1 MALRHRAAARG
12 AQMRCALPRR
22 SSAAAR
28 LARPCHRPSLLRV
41 CTETPRRSAARHRF
55 AGGAPEGSTEQ
66 RRSIVEPT
74 AVSPFAAWESFYVII
89 GSSGAALTGLQFVV
103 VVLGAEARSI
113 GPEVGAFGTPTVV
126 HFCAVLLM
134 SAILSV
140 PWRAVS
146 HAGLSLAAVGV
157 AGIVYMAVVIRR
169 ARRPTR
175 YVPVL
180 EDWLWHCAFPLIAY
194 VTLLVAALAVQRDPP
209 VCLLVIGATALLLLF
224 IGIHN
229 AWDAVT
235 YIATQQPQHR
245 EGPRD
250 EK

>member
-1 MALRHRAAARG
+1 M
-12 AQMRCALPRR
+12 
-22 SSAAAR
+22 
-28 LARPCHRPSLLRV
+28 
-41 CTETPRRSAARHRF
+41 
-55 AGGAPEGSTEQ
+55 
-66 RRSIVEPT
+66 EPG
-74 AVSPFAAWESFYVII
+74 AVSPFAAWENFYVIV
-89 GSSGAALTGLQFVV
+89 GSSAAALTGLQFVV

-126 HFCAVLLM
+126 HFCAALLI

-146 HAGLSLAAVGV
+146 NAGLALEAVGV

-169 ARRPTR
+169 ALRPLR

-180 EDWLWHCAFPLIAY
+180 EDWLWHCAFPLVAY
-194 VTLLVAALAVQRDPP
+194 VTLLVAAFVLQRDPP
-209 VCLLVIGATALLLLF
+209 RTLLVIGGTALFLLF

-235 YIATQQPQHR
+235 YIATQQPQHEESANR
-245 EGPRD
+245 KKGQSA
-250 EK
+250 

>member
-1 MALRHRAAARG
+1 LVG
-12 AQMRCALPRR
+12 
-22 SSAAAR
+22 
-28 LARPCHRPSLLRV
+28 
-41 CTETPRRSAARHRF
+41 
-55 AGGAPEGSTEQ
+55 
-66 RRSIVEPT
+66 VEPT
-74 AVSPFAAWESFYVII
+74 PLSPFSAWESFYVII
-89 GSSGAALTGLQFVV
+89 GSSAAALTGLQFVV

-146 HAGLSLAAVGV
+146 HAGLALGAVGV

-169 ARRPTR
+169 ALRQKH

-180 EDWLWHCAFPLIAY
+180 EDWLWHCTFPFIAY
-194 VTLLVAALAVQRDPP
+194 VTLLVAALLLRRDPP
-209 VCLLVIGATALLLLF
+209 RCLLVIGAAALLLLF

-245 EGPRD
+245 EGPPDR
-250 EK
+250 K